1 MVPGRDNCE
10 HYSLLPTPAN
20 TGEPGVVSSQECQV
34 LEERGFFNCSFSAM
48 EFQRAQFAPVSQR
61 WGNAERPVREGV
73 EEPCP
78 GFSHG
83 RLKGEV
89 V

>member
-34 LEERGFFNCSFSAM
+34 LEERGFFNHSFSAM
-48 EFQRAQFAPVSQR
+48 EFQRAQFAPHCFTEVGQC
-61 WGNAERPVREGV
+61 REACQG
-73 EEPCP
+73 
-78 GFSHG
+78 GSRG
-83 RLKGEV
+83 AMSRL
-89 V
+89 